1 MSKIKYILITGLNKF
16 IGFLVD
22 LLWRPEPSC
31 KEKPLDRGVM
41 IGVIVGLLGIGF
53 LIWVLTSSGM

>member
-1 MSKIKYILITGLNKF
+1 MSKIKYVLITGLNKF

-31 KEKPLDRGVM
+31 KEKPLDRKVM
-41 IGVIVGLLGIGF
+41 VSVIVGLLGIAF
-53 LIWVLTSSGM
+53 LIWL